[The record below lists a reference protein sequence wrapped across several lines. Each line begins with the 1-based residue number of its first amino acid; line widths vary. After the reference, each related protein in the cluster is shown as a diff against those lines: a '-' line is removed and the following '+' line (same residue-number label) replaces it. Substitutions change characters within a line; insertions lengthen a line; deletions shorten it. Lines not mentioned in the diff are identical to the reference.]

1 MLHGKQAWYCVN
13 DVAVVFVVVV
23 VVVVALVVDVFFVE
37 MSKRH

>member
-1 MLHGKQAWYCVN
+1 MCTY
-13 DVAVVFVVVV
+13 DVAVVIVIV